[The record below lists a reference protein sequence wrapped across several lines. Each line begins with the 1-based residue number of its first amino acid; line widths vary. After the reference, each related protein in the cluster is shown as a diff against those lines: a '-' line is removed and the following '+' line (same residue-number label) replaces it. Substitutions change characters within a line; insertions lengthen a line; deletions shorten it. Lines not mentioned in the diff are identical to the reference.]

1 MTGEF
6 IRDAPDSKFPAEA
19 GRYHVYVALNCPWC
33 HRVALTRALLGLED
47 AVSMDVALPTRSSA
61 DHPTGENNWLFQPEG
76 LTALNGRFVRYD
88 NVTMDTVNG
97 FLTAR
102 QIYEHYGVDQR
113 SLPILL
119 DVKSERIVNN
129 ESSEMIRMFATE
141 LAPRFG
147 NGRQLYPP
155 ELAAEIDELNGWIYT
170 QINNGAYRAG
180 FTSNQDA
187 YEAAFVEYFAALD
200 RLESILATRT
210 WLTGDTLTEADV
222 RLFPTIFRHDP
233 VYFVRMKLNQA
244 FIRDYPN
251 LSRWLKQFYA
261 LPGVAAV
268 SPIDQIKE
276 GYFGRTW
283 NNTVP
288 VGPKWFTPDYLLNR
302 RTLVHRLGGS
312 SRLVSPNDAIVSRLK
327 PFVSLQQVPEDA
339 QSSLPL
345 SGVAVLSYR
354 PSVGIQWTVAGGGT
368 MLQRSSN
375 SKAFELWTQEIGDD
389 QIPKAGNARILLG
402 TYHGIRGA
410 IEPPAA
416 LTLLEVELRAGET
429 FTYDAAGHQV
439 CWAFVYE
446 GAVDF
451 KDSHTTEE
459 LLVFSDDGQ
468 VVNLEA
474 NYGPCRFFIASV
486 VRSTLPLYADG
497 NSVHTTAAAL
507 TAGQAK
513 VQELA
518 RSRGK

>member
-375 SKAFELWTQEIGDD
+375 SKAFELDRRRSNPQSWQCT
-389 QIPKAGNARILLG
+389 
-402 TYHGIRGA
+402 H
-410 IEPPAA
+410 PPWN
-416 LTLLEVELRAGET
+416 T

>member
-1 MTGEF
+1 MLHC
-6 IRDAPDSKFPAEA
+6 R
-19 GRYHVYVALNCPWC
+19 
-33 HRVALTRALLGLED
+33 
-47 AVSMDVALPTRSSA
+47 
-61 DHPTGENNWLFQPEG
+61 
-76 LTALNGRFVRYD
+76 
-88 NVTMDTVNG
+88 
-97 FLTAR
+97 
-102 QIYEHYGVDQR
+102 
-113 SLPILL
+113 
-119 DVKSERIVNN
+119 
-129 ESSEMIRMFATE
+129 
-141 LAPRFG
+141 
-147 NGRQLYPP
+147 
-155 ELAAEIDELNGWIYT
+155 
-170 QINNGAYRAG
+170 AYRAG

-251 LSRWLKQFYA
+251 LNRWLKQFYA

-375 SKAFELWTQEIGDD
+375 SKAFELWVALPPAVESEPAQTQEIGDD